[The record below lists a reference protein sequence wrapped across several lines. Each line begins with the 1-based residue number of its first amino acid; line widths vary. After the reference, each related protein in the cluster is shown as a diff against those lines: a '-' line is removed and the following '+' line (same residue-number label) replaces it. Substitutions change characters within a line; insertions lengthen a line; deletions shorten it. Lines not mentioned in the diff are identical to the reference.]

1 MQCGGHG
8 CPLPSISFLP
18 FQAPG
23 AFSAFAAHASMAHCA
38 CGVRRD
44 APTPPSAHPH
54 FPAPPSPRLSRCA
67 PQRQPHGIPGT
78 NLDRQTCRRWQPAGA
93 ARHGPLAP
101 PQRWQR
107 WQLGRCSRGS
117 SGGSQHPCA
126 SNAGG
131 RQQQSAAAAQVSPEG
146 SRGQRPAALAFCATT
161 VLSRGM
167 GKQPVGRLL
176 TCVNLSA

>member
-1 MQCGGHG
+1 MQCGGRGWPAAIHLVPSFPGPRSLLSFRGACIHG
-8 CPLPSISFLP
+8 ILRVWSEKRRPKAP
-18 FQAPG
+18 QAHTRI
-23 AFSAFAAHASMAHCA
+23 A
-38 CGVRRD
+38 
-44 APTPPSAHPH
+44 
-54 FPAPPSPRLSRCA
+54 SPRLSRSA
-67 PQRQPHGIPGT
+67 PQRRPHAPLGT